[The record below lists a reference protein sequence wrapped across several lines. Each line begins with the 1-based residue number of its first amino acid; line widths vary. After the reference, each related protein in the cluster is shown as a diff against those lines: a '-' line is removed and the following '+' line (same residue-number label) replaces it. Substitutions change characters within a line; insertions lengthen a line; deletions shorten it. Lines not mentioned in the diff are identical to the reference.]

1 MFSLT
6 INADSAPLYRE
17 ISDLRN
23 KQIPF
28 ALVLTQ
34 TRLAKDWVK
43 PGMLKVMRQRLDR
56 PTPTTMNSLFV
67 QSATKA
73 RPAKVYF
80 KDAWTTGIPADTYLQ
95 QAVQGGQRPHKR
107 FEKSLIA
114 QGLMKSG
121 QFALPAKDLL
131 NQYGNVSR
139 GTMIRILSGL
149 GAAESGRGH
158 QANAT
163 GSKRSQRKGNA
174 NRYFVGS
181 VEGSQGVWE
190 RKASAFGDAV
200 RPVFIYSDGAPGYRV
215 IFPFFKV
222 AENIVKAHEQAV
234 FTAALG
240 QAIATARS

>member
-1 MFSLT
+1 MKLDVNS
-6 INADSAPLYRE
+6 IPLFRE
-17 ISDLRN
+17 ISDIQR

-28 ALVLTQ
+28 ALVLAQ
-34 TRLAKDWVK
+34 TRLAKDRVK
-43 PGMLKVMRQRLDR
+43 PGILKVMRQRLDR

-67 QSATKA
+67 QPATKS

-114 QGLMKSG
+114 QGLMASG

-139 GTMIRILSGL
+139 GTMTRILSGL
-149 GAAESGRGH
+149 GAAESSRGH

-174 NRYFVGS
+174 KRYFVGS
-181 VEGSQGVWE
+181 VDGQQGVWE

-200 RPVFIYSDGAPGYRV
+200 RPIFLYSNGAPGYRV
-215 IFPFFKV
+215 IFPFYKIG
-222 AENIVKAHEQAV
+222 ENIITAHGAAEL
-234 FTAALG
+234 TAALG
-240 QAIATARS
+240 QAIATAKP